1 MKIAILY
8 TGELRTIKKT
18 IDYFVNNIL
27 ELYDCSVFAS
37 LQASSYGQK
46 LSENEYSTFIK
57 DKLGIRLKSLN
68 WIDKEN
74 KEYINISNNI
84 LNNLNIYNLDSRSI
98 RYLKQNI
105 DFNRLKETENIKTYL
120 KSSGTLIEHFQI
132 YQSYLSMIEFENV
145 NNIKFDYVM
154 RFRTDTILFKK
165 LNLGIFNFSKENF
178 DKKLSLYQSADILD
192 TANKII
198 NSFIFPELINQNRKI
213 IKSEIKYIFEYLK
226 KQKFVL
232 VIRANLIYITNR
244 ENIDTISNIINE
256 YAKKGH
262 ELEPSHYWNAENQ
275 FRSICIRNN
284 IDMFNFENES
294 DQEFFFNF
302 DKDTFVDDKTIFGII
317 RS

>member
-18 IDYFVNNIL
+18 IDYFIKNVLNH
-27 ELYDCSVFAS
+27 YDCSIFAS
-37 LQASSYGQK
+37 IQGTSYGQK
-46 LSENEYSTFIK
+46 LDENEYTNFLK
-57 DKLGIRLKSLN
+57 DKVGNKLKTLK

-74 KEYINISNNI
+74 RDYINISNNI
-84 LNNLNIYNLDSRSI
+84 LNNFNFYNLDQRGI
-98 RYLKQNI
+98 NYLKQKI
-105 DFNRLKETENIKTYL
+105 DYNRVRETESIKHYL
-120 KSSGTLIEHFQI
+120 KTSGTLIEHFQI
-132 YQSYLSMIEFENV
+132 YQSYISMKEFENE
-145 NNIKFDYVM
+145 NNLIFDYVM

-165 LNLGIFNFSKENF
+165 LNLDIFNFSKENF
-178 DKKLSLYQSADILD
+178 DKKLSLYQSVDILD
-192 TANKII
+192 TSNKII

-302 DKDTFVDDKTIFGII
+302 DKDSFVDDKTIFGII